1 MTDAEK
7 NGNISLSING
17 RLLAQTG
24 DTKAL
29 AIDAG
34 TYKAGLFFSDTRDTS
49 VDYTD
54 AYPARPANDVFYKL
68 VLQKEM
74 DVVFSHCG
82 SELEDTYMSILNGAG
97 ELLYSNDDYAGE
109 GQCENE
115 KHARIEVKKLPSGT
129 YYVVSEGS
137 VDNGRITTTIEAV
150 SYTHLF
156 T

>member
-1 MTDAEK
+1 
-7 NGNISLSING
+7 
-17 RLLAQTG
+17 
-24 DTKAL
+24 
-29 AIDAG
+29 
-34 TYKAGLFFSDTRDTS
+34 
-49 VDYTD
+49 
-54 AYPARPANDVFYKL
+54 
-68 VLQKEM
+68 M

-137 VDNGRITTTIEAV
+137 VDNGRITTTIEAPNF
-150 SYTHLF
+150 SDALCTTEGQPLCDYSDSHCLHR
-156 T
+156 